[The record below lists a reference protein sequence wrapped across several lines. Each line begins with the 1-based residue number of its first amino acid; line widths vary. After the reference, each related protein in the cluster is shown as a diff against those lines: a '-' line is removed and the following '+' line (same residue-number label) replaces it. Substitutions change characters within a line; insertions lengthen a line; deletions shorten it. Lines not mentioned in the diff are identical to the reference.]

1 MTRSNFPGN
10 KGSSAVSDLRYVLL
24 QTLNIFSGK
33 KVDNSRDSL
42 YRPTEPGWQ
51 LSGINFAVLRL
62 IGCPEVSRGVPS
74 SQLSTE
80 AAPTAPRAQVNT
92 SQQVCK

>member
-1 MTRSNFPGN
+1 MTGSNFPGN
-10 KGSSAVSDLRYVLL
+10 KDSSAVSDLRYVLL

-62 IGCPEVSRGVPS
+62 IGSPEVSRGVPRCPEVSRGVPS
-74 SQLSTE
+74 SQL
-80 AAPTAPRAQVNT
+80 
-92 SQQVCK
+92 